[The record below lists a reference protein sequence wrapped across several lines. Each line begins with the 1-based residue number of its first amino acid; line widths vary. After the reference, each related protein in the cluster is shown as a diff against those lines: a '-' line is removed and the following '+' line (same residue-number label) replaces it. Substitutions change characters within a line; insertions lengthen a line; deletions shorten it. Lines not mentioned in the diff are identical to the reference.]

1 MRDLNQLVVLV
12 RGAGEMA
19 TGVAHR
25 LARAGFRL
33 CLTEIAAPQAVRREV
48 SFCEA
53 VYEGEK
59 SVQGVTASLIAE
71 PSQIAGVWEGGKVPL
86 LVDPPCQ
93 VRATLRPDV
102 VVDAILAK
110 RNLGTSSEWAPLVIG
125 LGPGF
130 RAGGDVH
137 MVVETNRGHDLGRL
151 LLEGEAE
158 PNTGIPGT
166 IEGFT
171 EERVLRAPQEGLFRY
186 DARRIGDLVEA
197 EDIVAYVGQ
206 APVKASIR
214 GVLRGLIR
222 ESVPVH
228 KGMKVG
234 DVDPRAK
241 REHCFT
247 ISDKARAIAGGV
259 LEGIMFFYNRK
270 DF

>member
-1 MRDLNQLVVLV
+1 MMDLRELLVLV

-25 LARAGFRL
+25 LAQAHFRV
-33 CLTEIAAPQAVRREV
+33 CLTDIAEPQAVRREV

-53 VYEGEK
+53 VYDGEK
-59 SVQGVTASLIAE
+59 TVEGLTVKLVSDASEFAE
-71 PSQIAGVWEGGKVPL
+71 TWAKGKLPL
-86 LVDPPCQ
+86 LVDPSCQ
-93 VRATLRPDV
+93 VRSFLHPDV

-110 RNLGTSSEWAPLVIG
+110 RNMGTSTEWAPLVVG

-158 PNTGIPGT
+158 PNTGIPGD
-166 IEGFT
+166 IGGFT

-186 DARRIGDLVEA
+186 NGHRIGDVVEA
-197 EDIVAYVGQ
+197 EEVVAYVGQ
-206 APVKASIR
+206 APVKAGIH

-222 ESVPVH
+222 ESIPVT

-259 LEGIMFFYNRK
+259 LEGIMLFYNR
-270 DF
+270 